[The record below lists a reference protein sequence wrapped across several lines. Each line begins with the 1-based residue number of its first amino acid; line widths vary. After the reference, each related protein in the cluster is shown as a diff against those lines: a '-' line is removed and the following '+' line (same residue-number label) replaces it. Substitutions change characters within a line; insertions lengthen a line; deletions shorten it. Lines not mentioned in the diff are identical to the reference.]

1 MEKIV
6 VKSTCI
12 VINNYH
18 LGDCEELERT
28 FRIYDMLTHKFYPL
42 GMYYDKE
49 ESKLYLPAGS
59 DLWRIKR
66 YFNEEYYD
74 RVDPHPYKNIE
85 NILMKF
91 TPRDQDQYEA
101 IKFTCGIDDYAENAY
116 KSQLSVNL
124 NTGKGK
130 TFCSIATIAF
140 FKIKSII
147 ITGSHTLLNQWKG
160 EIVKYT
166 NIPENKIVEIN
177 GSSDIT
183 KIFSGKSSTFNNASI
198 YLCTHGT
205 IRSYGER
212 FGWKRIGELFEF
224 LGIGIKF
231 FDEAHTNFDCTL
243 MIDFFTN
250 VYKTIYL
257 SATPARSDRGEDRIY
272 QISIKNVPKIDL
284 FDENKDPR
292 TSYVA
297 IKWNSHPTPKQISA
311 CKNKYGLDRMK
322 YIDYVT
328 SQPCFYDM
336 MRVIMDLVIKC
347 KGRVLMY
354 IGTNE
359 GILRVYKWICTE
371 YIEFIGDVGI
381 FSSLV
386 DGDMKMEEKKKK
398 LLLSTTK
405 SAGLGEHIEGL
416 KMTILLAEPFK
427 SAVLARQTLGRTR
440 DRNTMYVELV
450 DLGFYYIKKFYNA
463 KLPVF
468 NKYATDVSDTFID
481 QYELR
486 RRAQKIKEDRT
497 PAEGVI
503 RPIKFNDSRFDF
515 KESKNAKIYKEE
527 KSEEDSLFAKKF
539 QIGKNPYL

>member
-1 MEKIV
+1 MNKITV
-6 VKSTCI
+6 QPTCI
-12 VINNYH
+12 VVNDYT
-18 LGDCEELERT
+18 LGDCPDIENLFRT
-28 FRIYDMLTHKFYPL
+28 YDMLTHRFYPL
-42 GMYYDKE
+42 GIYYDKK
-49 ESKLYLPAGS
+49 ESKLYLPSGS

-66 YFNEEYYD
+66 YFNQTE
-74 RVDPHPYKNIE
+74 VDVVGPSPYKEIDNV
-85 NILMKF
+85 LMKF
-91 TPRDQDQYEA
+91 TPRDEDQYEA
-101 IKFTCGIDDYAENAY
+101 IKFTCGLDMYADNAY

-130 TFCSIATIAF
+130 TFCSIATIGF

-147 ITGSHTLLNQWKG
+147 ITGSHTLLNQWKS
-160 EIVKYT
+160 EIIKYT
-166 NIPENKIVEIN
+166 NIPESKIVEIN
-177 GSSDIT
+177 GSTDIT

-205 IRSYGER
+205 LRSYGER
-212 FGWKRIGELFEF
+212 FGWSKIGELFEF
-224 LGIGIKF
+224 LGIGLKF
-231 FDEAHTNFDCTL
+231 FDEAHTNFECTL
-243 MIDFFTN
+243 MIDFYTR

-257 SATPARSDRGEDRIY
+257 SATPARSDRQEDRIY

-297 IKWNSHPTPKQISA
+297 IKWNSHPTARQISA
-311 CKNKYGLDRMK
+311 CKSKYGLDRMK
-322 YIDYVT
+322 YIDYIT

-336 MRVIMDLVIKC
+336 MRIIMDLVLKC

-371 YIEFIGDVGI
+371 YNEFIGDVGI

-386 DGDMKMEEKKKK
+386 DNEMKMEEKKKK

-427 SAVLARQTLGRTR
+427 SPVLARQTLGRTR
-440 DRNTMYVELV
+440 DRNTMYIELV
-450 DLGFYYIKKFYNA
+450 DMGFLYTKKFYNA

-468 NKYATDVSDTFID
+468 NKYATDVSDTFITTD
-481 QYELR
+481 ELLR
-486 RRAQKIKEDRT
+486 RSAKLKQDRVKEGT
-497 PAEGVI
+497 TQ
-503 RPIKFNDSRFDF
+503 PIIFNDRRFDF
-515 KESKNAKIYKEE
+515 KEEKNKNIYSDKDND
-527 KSEEDSLFAKKF
+527 KNSLFAQKF
-539 QIGKNPYL
+539 QIGKNPFL